1 MYKKIAPTIVYPY
14 GSFKDAHE
22 ELTTLAKIL
31 NKEEE
36 GKAFL
41 TAFDQRIEAA
51 EEKSEVCFKR
61 E

>member
-1 MYKKIAPTIVYPY
+1 MYPY

-22 ELTTLAKIL
+22 ELTTLAKVL

-51 EEKSEVCFKR
+51 RKK
-61 E
+61 